1 MDKLKDAVIS
11 KRVNQLINEVAVG
24 EHTIDV
30 LSNTSLALSDERQV
44 EYFSHARE
52 NIKKDVAYIIMTN
65 NQNFDDLSLLKE
77 LIPYGR
83 QRI

>member
-11 KRVNQLINEVAVG
+11 KRVAQLINEVAVG

-52 NIKKDVAYIIMTN
+52 NMKKDVAYIIIRRVNIIWKVMN
-65 NQNFDDLSLLKE
+65 IIIIN
-77 LIPYGR
+77 I
-83 QRI
+83 